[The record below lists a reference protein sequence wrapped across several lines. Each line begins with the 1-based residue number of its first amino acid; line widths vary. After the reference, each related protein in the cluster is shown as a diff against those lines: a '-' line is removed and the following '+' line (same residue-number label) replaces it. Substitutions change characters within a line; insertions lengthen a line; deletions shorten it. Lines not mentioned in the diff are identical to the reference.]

1 MSLAILDPPITDEAF
16 GGGWLERFHAGDRAA
31 LEAFYR
37 GHFVTVD
44 RAVGWVLAGADR
56 ETVVHEVFFRVLSQA
71 ELRRRLTGGSPA
83 AWVAAL
89 AKNHA
94 IDYRRRRDREIPDGS
109 AESRTEEHHPPGDGQ
124 AAAHLLLER
133 FCRDVLPDKWRAVF
147 DACFVRQ
154 LTQRDAARELGIS
167 RTTLL
172 YQQHRVR
179 ALLRSFSLDA
189 ESRSAGPDD
198 CGSDQRPCA
207 PSAMPTNAP

>member
-1 MSLAILDPPITDEAF
+1 MSSAIHDLPPTELAL
-16 GGGWLERFHAGDRAA
+16 GSGWLEGFHAGDREA

-37 GHFVTVD
+37 GHFATVD
-44 RAVGWVLAGADR
+44 RAVGQILAGADR

-71 ELRRRLTGGSPA
+71 ELRRQLNGGSPA
-83 AWVAAL
+83 AWIAAVAR
-89 AKNHA
+89 NHA

-109 AESRTEEHHPPGDGQ
+109 AEGRTEEHHPPGDGQ

-133 FCRDVLPDKWRAVF
+133 FCHEVLPDKWRAVF

-179 ALLRSFSLDA
+179 ALLRSFSL
-189 ESRSAGPDD
+189 EVE
-198 CGSDQRPCA
+198 
-207 PSAMPTNAP
+207 